1 MDPLP
6 RRNSI
11 TVRTKASGDRSD
23 RMSTSSGRLNTVS
36 GGSWPQ
42 TIQNKVELED
52 IREDYGHEDT
62 FDEEEK

>member
-1 MDPLP
+1 
-6 RRNSI
+6 
-11 TVRTKASGDRSD
+11 
-23 RMSTSSGRLNTVS
+23 MSTSSGRLNTVS